1 MRVLTI
7 ITAYNREKK
16 LKNLLKKLDKQ
27 QTDIII
33 FDDNSDFQL
42 HRNDYV
48 KFSFNYGKEYLW
60 LKFKKIFEQIPKEY
74 DYFIILPDDI
84 DISNNFI
91 KNSVDLWR
99 KLPDKDKI
107 CLSLLSD
114 IRTTKPNW
122 TNFKPIIKG
131 EYIQTQ
137 WNDLCFI
144 CEKEFFN
151 IEIQPISL
159 KRWVILEKQLNMK
172 LGSGLGGQISRYW
185 HKLGRSMYHTKESQ
199 VYHNKGVS
207 MMNPEERLINPL

>member
-1 MRVLTI
+1 MKVLTI
-7 ITAYNREKK
+7 ITSYNRKES
-16 LKNLLKKLDKQ
+16 LTNLLNKLDNQK
-27 QTDIII
+27 TDVLI

-42 HRNDYV
+42 DRKDYL

-60 LKFKKIFEQIPKEY
+60 LKFKKIFQEIPKEY

-84 DISNNFI
+84 DIDHNFI
-91 KNSVDLWR
+91 ENSVDLWC
-99 KLPDKDKI
+99 KLSDKNKI

-122 TNFKPIIKG
+122 TNFQPITQGNYIK
-131 EYIQTQ
+131 TQ

-185 HKLGRSMYHTKESQ
+185 HKLDRSMYHTTQSQ
-199 VYHNKGVS
+199 VYHKKGIS
-207 MMNPEERLINPL
+207 KMNFEERLINPL